1 MESQVEGSR
10 GISFMDEVTC
20 VVERV
25 NINEAVQ
32 RLESCAIA
40 SLKWADDNAVR
51 FETSK
56 TVNLGRLAEVVER

>member
-1 MESQVEGSR
+1 
-10 GISFMDEVTC
+10 MDEVTC

-25 NINEAVQ
+25 DINEVVQ

-40 SLKWADDNAVR
+40 SLRWADDNAVR

-56 TVNLGRLAEVVER
+56 TVSLGRLAEVVER